1 MTTEAAERVVDGTSA
16 QVGAH
21 FKAIRKAKR
30 PRVSRAALSRTCG
43 LSASTIRALE
53 EGERPFSLR
62 TLRMLS
68 TALGLEA
75 SLSIIGAGNLVTIP
89 IDP

>member
-1 MTTEAAERVVDGTSA
+1 MTDPSRTVDGTSTR
-16 QVGAH
+16 VGAQL
-21 FKAIRKAKR
+21 KAIRKAKR
-30 PRVSRAALSRTCG
+30 PRVSRAALAHVCG

-62 TLRMLS
+62 TLHALS
-68 TALGLEA
+68 AALGLEA
-75 SLSIIGAGNLVTIP
+75 SLSIIGAGCLVTIP